1 MLFYQI
7 KCSKFFTFVTNNAE
21 TQIYGIIY
29 EISLKMCPKWSHRR
43 DLNIDRA
50 FKPNFFK
57 GNRKKRLHSLPEC
70 CEFVSFWLLRI
81 FLRFLSLKNFTQ
93 LDEQRKRNFRF
104 IVKIF
109 SFSFFSLP
117 QEAAACGDSKSR
129 LPTSTIPTISTVSKH
144 FWARVENP
152 RHDGLEGTFF
162 EPRKSQYHHCKIT
175 VSPLQNHSVTI
186 AKSQYHH
193 CTPNQHS
200 QLEGCHSQLGMA
212 SIREFNGV
220 KGITF
225 FSQLEVFNLLFSL

>member
-1 MLFYQI
+1 M
-7 KCSKFFTFVTNNAE
+7 
-21 TQIYGIIY
+21 
-29 EISLKMCPKWSHRR
+29 KMCPKWSQRR

-70 CEFVSFWLLRI
+70 CEFVSFLLLRI

-162 EPRKSQYHHCKIT
+162 EPNESQYWQCEIT
-175 VSPLQNHSVTI
+175 ILAVRNHNIGS
-186 AKSQYHH
+186 AKSQYWQ
-193 CTPNQHS
+193 CTSNQHS
-200 QLEGCHSQLGMA
+200 QLEGYY
-212 SIREFNGV
+212 
-220 KGITF
+220 
-225 FSQLEVFNLLFSL
+225 SQLEMASLSDFLE